1 MKVMLCHDFEVNGSV
16 LKENGLDGDK
26 VTAAYR
32 KAVATKLPE
41 LKIRGFVG
49 ERKYDGTRVL
59 SIGED
64 GTIILQ
70 NRHGLIY
77 TIRLPEIV
85 AALKSI
91 PGRWKIDGEVV
102 WINPK
107 TGQEEFTP
115 CQSFKRQKE
124 MCNSFSRSYV
134 ARAVSSKT

>member
-1 MKVMLCHDFEVNGSV
+1 LIKLMLCHDFEVNGSV
-16 LKENGLDGDK
+16 LKGNGLDGDK
-26 VTAAYR
+26 VTVAYR
-32 KAVATKLPE
+32 KAVAEGLPN
-41 LKIRGFVG
+41 LMVRGFVA
-49 ERKYDGTRVL
+49 ERKWDGTRVL
-59 SIGED
+59 AILED
-64 GTIILQ
+64 EAVILQ

-107 TGQEEFTP
+107 TRQEEFTP

-124 MCNSFSRSYV
+124 MCNSLS
-134 ARAVSSKT
+134 

>member
-32 KAVATKLPE
+32 KAVTEGLRN
-41 LKIRGFVG
+41 LMVRGFVA
-49 ERKYDGTRVL
+49 ERKWDGTRVL
-59 SIGED
+59 AILED
-64 GTIILQ
+64 GTVILQ
-70 NRHGLIY
+70 NRHGVIY

-85 AALKSI
+85 AALKHIHS
-91 PGRWKIDGEVV
+91 RWKIDGEVV

-124 MCNSFSRSYV
+124 MCNSFSGPYV